1 MNVYQKKEEK
11 KEAAQIVSMKSK
23 RCKIMVVLTTVKFI
37 TFNIQIVIAKL
48 TIMVTNSRRTKK
60 YKHLFRHP

>member
-1 MNVYQKKEEK
+1 MVKERELK
-11 KEAAQIVSMKSK
+11 LQVITSRNRVHKVTVI
-23 RCKIMVVLTTVKFI
+23 LTTVKFI
-37 TFNIQIVIAKL
+37 TFKIHIVIAKL

>member
-1 MNVYQKKEEK
+1 MIKRTKLQLITSRN
-11 KEAAQIVSMKSK
+11 IVTM
-23 RCKIMVVLTTVKFI
+23 ILTTVKFI
-37 TFNIQIVIAKL
+37 TFKIHIVIAKL

>member
-1 MNVYQKKEEK
+1 MVKEKEK
-11 KEAAQIVSMKSK
+11 SLEVSTWRNEVHKVTE
-23 RCKIMVVLTTVKFI
+23 ILTTVKFI
-37 TFNIQIVIAKL
+37 TFKIHIVIAKL